1 MLPGLSLSVLLTSP
15 LLQRYASQGK
25 YIGIFSST
33 HLINSRIYEQRHV
46 ISHNVVF

>member
-25 YIGIFSST
+25 YTVSISIFDRT
-33 HLINSRIYEQRHV
+33 TKIRQ
-46 ISHNVVF
+46 